1 MRIMGNCNWS
11 YRSDGT
17 KVRRGGGGETRL
29 AGITAIENQINE
41 IVNPQFNFE
50 GSEKQKAWAN
60 DIVKQVYEGM
70 VPKDIRSNISR
81 AKDADEK
88 IRKYPNDAERLRN
101 GRIDLIK
108 YETETATR
116 KFNAIKDSINYEK
129 AIYDGALK
137 QLSASDIIKKRG
149 NFQLGHALN
158 NGFYRKTYTSRME
171 QGRKAPSIEN
181 GIAHFL
187 EAFKKAPEY

>member
-1 MRIMGNCNWS
+1 MGS
-11 YRSDGT
+11 YASRSS
-17 KVRRGGGGETRL
+17 GGGRKARL
-29 AGITAIENQINE
+29 EGITAIENQINE
-41 IVNPQFNFE
+41 IVNPQFDFE

-70 VPKDIRSNISR
+70 IPKDLRGNISS
-81 AKDADEK
+81 AKKNNEM
-88 IRKYPNDAERLRN
+88 ITKYPN
-101 GRIDLIK
+101 
-108 YETETATR
+108 ETEQNKRRLGAIKHDTEYATN
-116 KFNAIKDSINYEK
+116 KFNKIKDSVNYEK

-137 QLSASDIIKKRG
+137 QLSASDIIRKRG

-158 NGFYRKTYTSRME
+158 NGFYRKTYTSRIE

-187 EAFKKAPEY
+187 EAFKKASEY